1 MKLFSDLE
9 VGAATHSG
17 CVRRT
22 NEDDYL
28 VLMPDDVT
36 SVRERG
42 RLLALADGMGGVTGG
57 AEASRAATR
66 SSSASSRPP

>member
-9 VGAATHSG
+9 VGAATHTG

-42 RLLALADGMGGVTGG
+42 RLLALADGMGGVRGRMREH
-57 AEASRAATR
+57 AEFLGTTFQIGV
-66 SSSASSRPP
+66 